1 MEHDAEP
8 LRLLSWRRQV
18 EAGSGR
24 LDALLR
30 PADAL
35 RHGRLGHEEGPG
47 DLGGRQAADGPQ
59 GQRDLR
65 RGRQRRVAAQE
76 QQREG
81 VVAGGATG
89 FEVGVHLATG
99 GRGRSADGLG
109 LLPPAAGGVA
119 AQLVGEATRRHRH
132 QPPSGILRPSLHRPL
147 GRGRQQRLLDG
158 VLAGVEVAVAAHQ
171 RTEHLRDQPPDG
183 PPVGHG
189 STLASCMRGRTSTP
203 Q

>member
-8 LRLLSWRRQV
+8 LRLLSRRRQV

-24 LDALLR
+24 LDALLG

-89 FEVGVHLATG
+89 FEVGVRLATG
-99 GRGRSADGLG
+99 GGGGGGGRPPPPAGGRGPR
-109 LLPPAAGGVA
+109 AAGGA
-119 AQLVGEATRRHRH
+119 GGRPPPPPRGGGPASRRSGSARRRA
-132 QPPSGILRPSLHRPL
+132 PPVTTPP
-147 GRGRQQRLLDG
+147 RGFPG
-158 VLAGVEVAVAAHQ
+158 PPCTGHWAVAA
-171 RTEHLRDQPPDG
+171 T
-183 PPVGHG
+183 
-189 STLASCMRGRTSTP
+189 SASWTASSQASKWP
-203 Q
+203 